1 MLRNQRKQRKT
12 LAITSDAEVSL
23 PGKRKALQILG
34 GNFLLVFEPGPS
46 ISDRIQFSG
55 AFPFVVSPREKCNL
69 RHQSDERYRAQGK
82 ETELNGALCFQSTWY

>member
-23 PGKRKALQILG
+23 PGKREAIQR

-46 ISDRIQFSG
+46 ISDRIKFSG
-55 AFPFVVSPREKCNL
+55 AFSFVVRLGVP
-69 RHQSDERYRAQGK
+69 
-82 ETELNGALCFQSTWY
+82 T